1 MGDWILITSEDL
13 PTLPHVAARILSLVG
28 NPASSAKDLQGVI
41 ETDQALTERLLR
53 MSNSSL
59 FGGATKIT
67 SIRAAV
73 ARLGF
78 NRVRNLVL
86 IASTKDVYRTGN
98 KTAQELWRHSLGV
111 GLASRMVGESLGIG
125 SNHLDDLFLAGLF
138 HDIGKVLMNNQKPER
153 YLEVIQRALDQRRA
167 TSEVEKEVFKFS
179 HEEVGVM
186 ILQKWGLPD
195 CLVNPVRCHHMIQR
209 EDCPELPDQRQTA
222 IVATA
227 DLIANML
234 GMGLL
239 TSANID
245 PVGAR
250 SSRLLG
256 LGEEKIL
263 AIIERLPDSFLAQM
277 ESFNLR

>member
-13 PTLPHVAARILSLVG
+13 PTLPHVAARILALVG
-28 NPASSAKDLQGVI
+28 TQSSSAKDLQSVI
-41 ETDQALTERLLR
+41 ETDQALSERLLR

-86 IASTKDVYRTGN
+86 IASTKDVYRKGN
-98 KTAQELWRHSLGV
+98 KTAQELWKHSLGV
-111 GLASRMVGESLGIG
+111 GLGARMLGQTLG
-125 SNHLDDLFLAGLF
+125 LSPAQLDDLFLAGLF
-138 HDIGKVLMNNQKPER
+138 HDLGKVLMNNQKPER
-153 YLEVIQRALDQRRA
+153 YQQVIQTALEQRRA

-186 ILQKWGLPD
+186 ILQKWNLPEF
-195 CLVNPVRCHHMIQR
+195 LMNPVRCHHLIQK
-209 EDCPELPDQRQTA
+209 DDSKGLPDQTQVA

-227 DLIANML
+227 DQIANML
-234 GMGLL
+234 GMGIL
-239 TSANID
+239 TSAAID

-256 LGEEKIL
+256 LGEEQL
-263 AIIERLPDSFLAQM
+263 LPIIEQLPDAFLAQM
-277 ESFNLR
+277 ESFNAK